1 MEHKTQEHL
10 EHAEHAEHAAHSGNR
25 FLTIV
30 SSTIA
35 ILAVVAAIIGSL
47 ESVENSANMTER
59 TAATLYQAQAT
70 DQWAFYQA
78 KSIKKN
84 MYEIASASGGPNA
97 QSFAETAKRNEEEGK
112 EIRAKATELEKQV
125 EEQLQASEKHEQR
138 LHQLTFAATLLHVAI
153 AIATL
158 SIIMQ
163 GARWPWYSSLGLG
176 LFGIL
181 AAFRAF
187 YSIH

>member
-1 MEHKTQEHL
+1 MEKSTQEHL
-10 EHAEHAEHAAHSGNR
+10 EHAEHAEHAAHSGKR

-30 SSTIA
+30 SATIA
-35 ILAVVAAIIGSL
+35 LLAVIAAVIGSL
-47 ESVENSANMTER
+47 ESVESTANMTER
-59 TAATLYQAQAT
+59 TAATLYQGQAT

-84 MYEIASASGGPNA
+84 LYEIAAANGGPNA
-97 QSFAETAKRNEEEGK
+97 DAYAATARKNDEDSK
-112 EIRAKATELEKQV
+112 EIKAKATELEKQV
-125 EEQLQASEKHEQR
+125 EEQLRASEKHEQR
-138 LHQLTFAATLLHVAI
+138 LHALTFAATLLHVAI

-187 YSIH
+187 YTLH